1 MTGAPSVAILKY
13 VLKYRD
19 PLSLAFQALAD
30 PTRRDLVDRLL
41 RGPASV
47 SQLAEPLDMTLSAVV
62 QHLAV
67 LEGAGLVRSQKI
79 GRVRTFQAE
88 PAGLR
93 LAEDWFRPRRT
104 PAESRLDRLG
114 EHLASQ
120 AEPPKENP

>member
-1 MTGAPSVAILKY
+1 MTVGPSVAILKY
-13 VLKYRD
+13 VLKHWD

-67 LEGAGLVRSQKI
+67 LEGAGLVRSQKT
-79 GRVRTFQAE
+79 GRVRTFQVE

-93 LAEDWFRPRRT
+93 RTEDWFRPRRT
-104 PAESRLDRLG
+104 PAETRLDRLG
-114 EHLASQ
+114 ELLADQ
-120 AEPPKENP
+120 AKPLKENP

>member
-1 MTGAPSVAILKY
+1 MLKH
-13 VLKYRD
+13 RD
-19 PLSLAFQALAD
+19 PLSVAFQALAD

-47 SQLAEPLDMTLSAVV
+47 GQLAEPLDMTLSAVV

-79 GRVRTFQAE
+79 GRVRTFQVE
-88 PAGLR
+88 LAGLR
-93 LAEDWFRPRRT
+93 RTEDWFRRRRT
-104 PAESRLDRLG
+104 TAETRLDRLG
-114 EHLASQ
+114 EHLADQ

>member
-1 MTGAPSVAILKY
+1 MTRRVPIPILKQ
-13 VLKYRD
+13 VLKHRD

-47 SQLAEPLDMTLSAVV
+47 SQLAEPVDMTMSAVV

-79 GRVRTFQAE
+79 GRVRTFQVD
-88 PAGLR
+88 PDGLR
-93 LAEDWFRPRRT
+93 RTEDWFRPRRT
-104 PAESRLDRLG
+104 PTESRLDRLG
-114 EHLASQ
+114 EHLARS
-120 AEPPKENP
+120 EPPQENP

>member
-1 MTGAPSVAILKY
+1 MLKH
-13 VLKYRD
+13 RD
-19 PLSLAFQALAD
+19 PLSLAFQALGD

-41 RGPASV
+41 RAPASV
-47 SQLAEPLDMTLSAVV
+47 SQLAEPLEMTLSAVV

-67 LEGAGLVRSQKI
+67 LEGAGLVRSQKL
-79 GRVRTFQAE
+79 GRVRTYQVE

-114 EHLASQ
+114 ELLADQ
-120 AEPPKENP
+120 AEPHKENP